1 MRKTLFV
8 MFVLSLIGACGVYAG
23 EGLDNLIAIARNQG
37 EIQREFAGRT
47 KNYNA
52 IKAAYDNGA
61 ISKGKAKEDIEKRY
75 GGPDVIIDASA
86 GKREKWIYKPASA
99 SFFGGERI
107 ALYFNDSGGL
117 DEIVFQPEIKK
128 EEKEKR

>member
-75 GGPDVIIDASA
+75 GGELLDGD
-86 GKREKWIYKPASA
+86 
-99 SFFGGERI
+99 GGH
-107 ALYFNDSGGL
+107 GGR
-117 DEIVFQPEIKK
+117 KG
-128 EEKEKR
+128 